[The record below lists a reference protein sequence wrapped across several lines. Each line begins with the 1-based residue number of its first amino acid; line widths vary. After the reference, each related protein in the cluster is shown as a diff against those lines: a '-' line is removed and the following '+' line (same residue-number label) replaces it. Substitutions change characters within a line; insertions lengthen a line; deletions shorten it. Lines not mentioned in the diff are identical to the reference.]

1 MATVRRRPSPALVR
15 RWEALS
21 IRAQVAIC
29 LPVTVLALW
38 AAHVYLL
45 AQPLG
50 RGFGYGVFWGV
61 LATWAIVG
69 ASRAE
74 RARRERESED
84 PPRR

>member
-1 MATVRRRPSPALVR
+1 MASVRRRPPPAILR

-21 IRAQVAIC
+21 IGAQVAIC

-45 AQPLG
+45 NQPPG

-74 RARRERESED
+74 RARREREPED
-84 PPRR
+84 RGRR